1 MIYARVHDQTVADDY
16 YAAMQQIEKRM
27 DLLGVQQEASIPISN
42 DERTQ
47 LLALTM
53 KLEQPELNLETKQS
67 IVTQMRDV
75 LNRKEAAPSGVL
87 TPPTRA
93 FLEVV
98 NV

>member
-1 MIYARVHDQTVADDY
+1 VTSIQKFLGHKELSTTMIYARVHDQTVADDY
-16 YAAMQQIEKRM
+16 YAAMQQ
-27 DLLGVQQEASIPISN
+27 N

-87 TPPTRA
+87 APPTCA